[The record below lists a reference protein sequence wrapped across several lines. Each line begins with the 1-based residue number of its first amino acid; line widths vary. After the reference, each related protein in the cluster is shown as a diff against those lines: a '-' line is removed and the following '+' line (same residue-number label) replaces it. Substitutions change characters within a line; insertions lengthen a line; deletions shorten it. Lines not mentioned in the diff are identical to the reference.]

1 MFTPLDL
8 CVSSLRRGHANL
20 FCIVP
25 ILTDDPRRESKKCC
39 FLECWLA
46 FAMKCSCTAPCS
58 WEVHGTMFWAVPEY
72 HNGIINVWLKCSAC
86 ALLMCCLCT
95 PHPALRTPHCRH
107 PALLKLTG
115 LLGGMSLVEIHLL
128 QRRGQQPGISMFVG
142 SIPQHNTLPHQD
154 SKESMFC
161 KMSLPRW
168 KLKQESL
175 LSFADRLLGHSALM
189 VAL

>member
-1 MFTPLDL
+1 MLACICNEMFMHSALQLRSSWPQVLSSFGRPQWYNY
-8 CVSSLRRGHANL
+8 CV
-20 FCIVP
+20 V
-25 ILTDDPRRESKKCC
+25 
-39 FLECWLA
+39 
-46 FAMKCSCTAPCS
+46 
-58 WEVHGTMFWAVPEY
+58 EVVH
-72 HNGIINVWLKCSAC
+72 CSAC

-95 PHPALRTPHCRH
+95 PQPALRTRIAGTPHYLNKGPH
-107 PALLKLTG
+107 NKAAGLTG

-161 KMSLPRW
+161 KMGLPRW